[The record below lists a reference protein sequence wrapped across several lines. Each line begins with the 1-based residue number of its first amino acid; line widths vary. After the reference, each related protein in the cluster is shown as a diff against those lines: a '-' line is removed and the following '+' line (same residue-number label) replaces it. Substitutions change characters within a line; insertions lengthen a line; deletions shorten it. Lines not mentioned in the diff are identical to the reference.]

1 VTFKLAAL
9 RFRSVGE
16 RSARFQDL
24 TLTFSAPADGGSEP
38 QDSVIWLRNG
48 GGKSSILS
56 LLYALLLP
64 RVADFMGRS
73 VKRSLTD
80 YIDGGDTAHV
90 VAVWEPAGAS
100 RTLLGEADGLLVTGA
115 VHEWA
120 DLKRPAQPEASRDRL
135 STLFYTFHAV
145 PGVLDLTMLPF
156 TDATGRIRRL
166 AEFGAALK
174 EQARPCDRQ
183 ARLVV
188 VDKQHQWRG
197 ALGDRHLDP
206 EVFRS
211 QKQMNHVE
219 GVLIPEGIWSRPI

>member
-1 VTFKLAAL
+1 MTYKLAAL

-24 TLTFSAPADGGSEP
+24 TLTFTAPADGASEP

-64 RVADFMGRS
+64 RFADFMGRS

-100 RTLLGEADGLLVTGA
+100 RTLLGEAEGLLVTGA

-120 DLKRPAQPEASRDRL
+120 DLRRPASRRRRGTGLPPSFTRSTPFPESWISRRCR
-135 STLFYTFHAV
+135 SPT
-145 PGVLDLTMLPF
+145 
-156 TDATGRIRRL
+156 RR
-166 AEFGAALK
+166 
-174 EQARPCDRQ
+174 ARS
-183 ARLVV
+183 A
-188 VDKQHQWRG
+188 G
-197 ALGDRHLDP
+197 
-206 EVFRS
+206 
-211 QKQMNHVE
+211 
-219 GVLIPEGIWSRPI
+219 

>member
-1 VTFKLAAL
+1 MTYKLAAL

-64 RVADFMGRS
+64 RAADFMGRS

-90 VAVWEPAGAS
+90 VAVEPHPGNFELLRQNLSPYAPRVTLIQGAIWKS
-100 RTLLGEADGLLVTGA
+100 GGHLDLDLGQEEWRTSVRASSDGRSGSVEAFPLTALLAHGNGKVDLLKLDIEGSESEVFG
-115 VHEWA
+115 
-120 DLKRPAQPEASRDRL
+120 PEAQEWLPTIRNIAIR
-135 STLFYTFHAV
+135 AV
-145 PGVLDLTMLPF
+145 IF
-156 TDATGRIRRL
+156 
-166 AEFGAALK
+166 
-174 EQARPCDRQ
+174 C
-183 ARLVV
+183 
-188 VDKQHQWRG
+188 
-197 ALGDRHLDP
+197 
-206 EVFRS
+206 
-211 QKQMNHVE
+211 
-219 GVLIPEGIWSRPI
+219 RPIKPILPTLRSS